1 MLFQT
6 LLAVESA
13 EKGGLFDFDAT
24 LPLVAIQFLLLVA
37 VLNALFYVPVT
48 RAIDGRSDYIRT
60 TQAEAQE
67 RLDKVVALTRQY
79 ESEINQARLQAQQV
93 IAEAEAAAARIRSEK
108 LAAVQAELQEKLETA
123 RVRVEEE
130 KQAALGQ
137 LQQQVEA
144 IAAQITQK
152 LLGSAR

>member
-1 MLFQT
+1 MIFPT
-6 LLAVESA
+6 LLAVEAA

-37 VLNALFYVPVT
+37 VLNALFYEPVT
-48 RAIDGRSDYIRT
+48 RAMDDRSNYLRT

-79 ESEINQARLQAQQV
+79 ESEISQARLQAQQI
-93 IAEAEAAAARIRSEK
+93 IAEAEASAARIRSER
-108 LAAVQAELQEKLETA
+108 LAAVQAELQEKLEAA
-123 RVRVEEE
+123 RLQVEEE
-130 KQAALGQ
+130 KRAALSQ
-137 LQQQVEA
+137 LQQQVDA

>member
-6 LLAVESA
+6 LLAVEAA
-13 EKGGLFDFDAT
+13 EKGGLFDLDAT
-24 LPLVAIQFLLLVA
+24 LPLIAIQFLLLVA
-37 VLNALFYVPVT
+37 VLNSLFYEPVT
-48 RAIDGRSDYIRT
+48 RAIDSRNDYIRT

-67 RLDKVVALTRQY
+67 RLDKAVSLTRQY
-79 ESEINQARLQAQQV
+79 ESEISQARLQAQQV

-108 LAAVQAELQEKLETA
+108 LAAVQAEIQQKLEAA
-123 RVRVEEE
+123 RLQVEQE
-130 KQAALGQ
+130 KQAALEQ
-137 LQQQVEA
+137 LQQQVDA

>member
-1 MLFQT
+1 MLSQT
-6 LLAVESA
+6 LLAAEVA

-24 LPLVAIQFLLLVA
+24 LPLIAIQFLLLVA
-37 VLNALFYVPVT
+37 VLNALFYEPVT
-48 RAIDGRSDYIRT
+48 RTMDGRSDYIRT

-79 ESEINQARLQAQQV
+79 ETEISQARLKAQQL

-123 RVRVEEE
+123 RIRVEEE
-130 KQAALGQ
+130 KQAALSQ
-137 LQQQVEA
+137 LQQQVDA

>member
-1 MLFQT
+1 MLSQT
-6 LLAVESA
+6 LLATEVA

-24 LPLVAIQFLLLVA
+24 LPLIAIQFLLLVA
-37 VLNALFYVPVT
+37 VLNALFYEPVT
-48 RAIDGRSDYIRT
+48 RTMDGRSDYIRT
-60 TQAEAQE
+60 TQAEAQD

-79 ESEINQARLQAQQV
+79 ETEISQARLKAQQL

-108 LAAVQAELQEKLETA
+108 LAVVQAELQEKLEAA

-130 KQAALGQ
+130 KQAALSQ
-137 LQQQVEA
+137 LQQQVDA

>member
-37 VLNALFYVPVT
+37 VLNALFYEPVT

-108 LAAVQAELQEKLETA
+108 LAAAQAELQEKLETA

>member
-1 MLFQT
+1 MLSQT
-6 LLAVESA
+6 LLAAEVA

-24 LPLVAIQFLLLVA
+24 LPLIAIQFLLLVA
-37 VLNALFYVPVT
+37 VLNALFYEPVT
-48 RAIDGRSDYIRT
+48 RTMDGRSDYIRT
-60 TQAEAQE
+60 TQAEAQD

-79 ESEINQARLQAQQV
+79 ETEISQARLKAQQL

-108 LAAVQAELQEKLETA
+108 LAVVQAELQEKLEAA

-130 KQAALGQ
+130 KQAALSQ
-137 LQQQVEA
+137 LQQQVDA

-152 LLGSAR
+152 LLGSTR